1 MDGCIFDLLYLQ
13 PLPESGERPMPAEP
27 FELDVEQSFHEVPG
41 LDPGLAT
48 IYDQDTGNLIAQQR
62 GFKSSTKPGET
73 LGNYQEVRIRQLH
86 QTLVKYL
93 TAE

>member
-1 MDGCIFDLLYLQ
+1 MSD
-13 PLPESGERPMPAEP
+13 SGQRPDPAEP
-27 FELDVEQSFHEVPG
+27 VELDFEQSFHEVPG

-62 GFKSSTKPGET
+62 GFKSSTKSGET

-86 QTLVKYL
+86 QTLIKYL
-93 TAE
+93 AAE